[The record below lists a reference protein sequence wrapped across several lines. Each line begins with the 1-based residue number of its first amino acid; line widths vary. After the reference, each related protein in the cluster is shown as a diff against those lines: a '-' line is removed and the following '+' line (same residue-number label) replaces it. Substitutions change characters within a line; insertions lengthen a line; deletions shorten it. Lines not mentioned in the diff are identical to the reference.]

1 MPDKRKRPIS
11 WLQDAPS
18 KDNLAGGL
26 TSEELGLLGSDVVRT
41 YELDVSNRSDWD
53 KISESALKL
62 AKQVK
67 ESKSFP
73 WEGASSVKHPLITVS
88 CIQFAARAYPEI
100 VKGDQIVKCHITG
113 DDFRPRK
120 PAVPSMPPAAPALAG
135 PGPGG
140 PAPPVP
146 MAGPSPESGMGMP
159 PEMMQQMAAMQAQ
172 TQAGPNPKRERADRV
187 ALHMNYQLTQ
197 EMVEW
202 DPDMD
207 RLLHILPVLGQ
218 VFKKTYYSVT
228 KKRNVSELVL
238 PTDCY
243 VNKKGKSIEDA
254 RRVTHRL
261 WFYENDIW
269 EKVRS
274 GLWAEIDDLG
284 PPPEAD
290 SNDTDAP
297 HEFLEQHCFKDLDGD
312 GYKEPYVVTVHKA
325 TEKVVRVV
333 ARWQPE
339 GLKTTGTKVD
349 CILPDTYFTHYGF
362 IPNPDGSLNYLG
374 FGQLLEPINQS
385 VNSIL
390 NQLIDAGTLSNA
402 AGGFLGRGVKIRGG
416 QYRFSP
422 FEWKNVDVQ
431 GPTLRDNMI
440 PLPVRDPS
448 PVLFQLLG
456 FLVQAGKDI
465 SSVQDI
471 LSGDAKLAGTMPVGT
486 IMALVEQGL
495 KVFTAI
501 YKRIYRSL
509 REEFMK
515 LYKLNAFF
523 VDPRVPFELAGQEF
537 PVGDPNFK
545 PDYLMEDLTVV
556 PVADPNLSSDMQRML
571 KAQAL
576 AGLSGRPGLDEI
588 EITRSLVH
596 AIKPENERDI
606 LMTDGQLA
614 GTEPTKF
621 KKPPDPNMIKAQANA
636 QLLQARAMEVGL
648 RLQMDLQRY
657 NLEMEEALSKIELNR
672 STALLNIAKAK
683 SEGDEDQLAAYKH
696 VIDQIANEAKL
707 DLEMLKMKAQ
717 GAGMGGQG
725 APKKIPGRQGG
736 GPVAAGNPTS

>member
-1 MPDKRKRPIS
+1 MADRRKRPVS
-11 WLQDAPS
+11 WLESAPE
-18 KDNLAGGL
+18 KDNLVRDL
-26 TSEELGLLGSDVVRT
+26 TDTELELLGSEVVRT
-41 YELDVSNRSDWD
+41 YQLDVTNRKDWD
-53 KISESALKL
+53 DISESALKL

-67 ESKSFP
+67 EAKSFP
-73 WEGASSVKHPLITVS
+73 WDGASSVKHPLITVS

-100 VKGDQIVKCHITG
+100 VKGSQIVKCQITG
-113 DDFRPRK
+113 DDFK
-120 PAVPSMPPAAPALAG
+120 PKQAMPP
-135 PGPGG
+135 PGPPMGG
-140 PAPPVP
+140 GMPAPGP
-146 MAGPSPESGMGMP
+146 MPPQAGQPMPPGGAPPEGAPPIP
-159 PEMMQQMAAMQAQ
+159 PEMAMMAQMQAMQAQ
-172 TQAGPNPKRERADRV
+172 APKNLKRLRADRV

-197 EMVEW
+197 EMTEW

-218 VFKKTYYSVT
+218 VFKKTYYSVS
-228 KKRNVSELVL
+228 KKRNISELVL
-238 PTDCY
+238 PSDCY
-243 VNKKGKSIEDA
+243 VNKKAKSVEDA
-254 RRVTHRL
+254 RRITHRL
-261 WFYENDIW
+261 WFYENDVW
-269 EKVRS
+269 EKVRT

-290 SNDTDAP
+290 TNDTDAP
-297 HEFLEQHCFKDLDGD
+297 HEFLEQHCYKDLDGD

-339 GLKTTGTKVD
+339 GLRASRNRVD
-349 CILPDTYFTHYGF
+349 WITPDTYFTHYGF

-402 AGGFLGRGVKIRGG
+402 AGGFLGRGVKMRGG
-416 QYRFSP
+416 QYKFSP
-422 FEWKNVDVQ
+422 FEWKPVDSS
-431 GPTLRDNMI
+431 GASLRDNMV
-440 PLPVRDPS
+440 PLPVREPS
-448 PVLFQLLG
+448 NVLFQLLG

-465 SSVQDI
+465 SNVQDI

-515 LYKLNAFF
+515 LYKLNSVY

-537 PVGDPNFK
+537 PATDPDFR

-576 AGLSGRPGLDEI
+576 AGLSGRPGVDEV
-588 EITRSLVH
+588 EITRNLVH

-606 LMTDGQLA
+606 LLTDGQIS
-614 GTEPTKF
+614 GIEPMKY
-621 KKPPDPNMIKAQANA
+621 KKPPDPNMVKAQANA

-648 RLQMDLQRY
+648 NLQMSIKSFELDCEVKIADITLKRA
-657 NLEMEEALSKIELNR
+657 NAIKALADAKDKDMSDSME
-672 STALLNIAKAK
+672 
-683 SEGDEDQLAAYKH
+683 QL
-696 VIDQIANEAKL
+696 KL
-707 DLEMLKMKAQ
+707 DLANISNQAKLELEMVKIQAQ
-717 GAGMGGQG
+717 QAAPQGPGGQ
-725 APKKIPGRQGG
+725 KQ
-736 GPVAAGNPTS
+736 VAKQ